1 MSRIVVDFIEPKKSE
16 TAETRQSNAPDFG
29 VYQKPKKQSVFVKV
43 LAVLGISL
51 AVILI
56 VGAVGAYFYWQNL
69 KNTPQYSL
77 ALLVDAARRDD
88 QQEVDEFVDTDA
100 VVDDFM
106 PQIIG
111 KAVELYGRG
120 LPPSVIQKVAQV
132 AAPFLPA
139 VKQRARAE
147 IPSLIREKTE
157 KFANI
162 PFWAIAVGA
171 EKYLDITQESDIA
184 FVKSKLQDRPL
195 EIVLKRNGNRWQ
207 IVGVKDEELAKRIA
221 EKIGQELITVAK
233 KGGIKKA
240 GEQLGVSNLEDVLKN
255 AEGIFK

>member
-1 MSRIVVDFIEPKKSE
+1 M
-16 TAETRQSNAPDFG
+16 
-29 VYQKPKKQSVFVKV
+29 
-43 LAVLGISL
+43 GISL

-120 LPPSVIQKVAQV
+120 LPPSAIQKVAQV
-132 AAPFLPA
+132 AAPFCP
-139 VKQRARAE
+139 
-147 IPSLIREKTE
+147 PSNNAPEL
-157 KFANI
+157 KFR
-162 PFWAIAVGA
+162 V
-171 EKYLDITQESDIA
+171 
-184 FVKSKLQDRPL
+184 
-195 EIVLKRNGNRWQ
+195 
-207 IVGVKDEELAKRIA
+207 
-221 EKIGQELITVAK
+221 
-233 KGGIKKA
+233 
-240 GEQLGVSNLEDVLKN
+240 
-255 AEGIFK
+255 